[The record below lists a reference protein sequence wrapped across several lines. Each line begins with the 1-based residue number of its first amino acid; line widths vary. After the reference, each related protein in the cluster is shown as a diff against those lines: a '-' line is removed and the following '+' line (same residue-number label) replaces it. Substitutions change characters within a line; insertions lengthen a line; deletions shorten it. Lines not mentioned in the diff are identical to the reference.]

1 MNHRRV
7 TQRADL
13 SMEKCAELHFMKAK
27 TNKSLNR
34 TASSA
39 FTGYFPTTPAEAQVS
54 AACVPHE
61 PMSVQITVHQRYLD
75 LTTLGS
81 HK

>member
-13 SMEKCAELHFMKAK
+13 SMEKCAELQFMKAK

-34 TASSA
+34 TAFSA
-39 FTGYFPTTPAEAQVS
+39 FTGYFPTTPVQARFGS
-54 AACVPHE
+54 MCVCYE
-61 PMSVQITVHQRYLD
+61 PMSVQKTPWSTMQIYI
-75 LTTLGS
+75 
-81 HK
+81 